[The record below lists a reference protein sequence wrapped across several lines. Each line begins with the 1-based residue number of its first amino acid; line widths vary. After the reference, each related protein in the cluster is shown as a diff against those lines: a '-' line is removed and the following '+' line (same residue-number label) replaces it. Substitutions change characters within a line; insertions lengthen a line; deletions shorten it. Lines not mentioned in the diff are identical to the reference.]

1 MVKVLL
7 DWLKRDRVDD
17 FLHHLEHL
25 GIYSVLIWQSVFG
38 LWIVARWYSR
48 NVNRSPNIISNNTL
62 PTQIVGG
69 EEQIVTNN
77 GPVGAVDVDVKKQ
90 ITITDADV
98 SDLSSDEEIKGKVK
112 TQKDKL
118 RSLRQWN

>member
-1 MVKVLL
+1 M
-7 DWLKRDRVDD
+7 DD

-38 LWIVARWYSR
+38 LWIITRWYTK
-48 NVNRSPNIISNNTL
+48 NVNRSPNIIQQTL

-69 EEQIVTNN
+69 EEQLVTKK
-77 GPVGAVDVDVKKQ
+77 GPVGVVDVDVKKQ

-118 RSLRQWN
+118 KQLRRG

>member
-1 MVKVLL
+1 MN
-7 DWLKRDRVDD
+7 D
-17 FLHHLEHL
+17 FLHHLTHL
-25 GIYSVLIWQSVFG
+25 GIYSVLLWQGIFG
-38 LWIVARWYSR
+38 LWILARWAAK
-48 NVNRSPNIISNNTL
+48 NVKRSPNIISNNTL

-69 EEQIVTNN
+69 EEQIVTKKQ
-77 GPVGAVDVDVKKQ
+77 VGVVDVDVKKQ

-118 RSLRQWN
+118 RSLRK

>member
-1 MVKVLL
+1 MVRAWL

-38 LWIVARWYSR
+38 LWIVTRWYAN
-48 NVNRSPNIISNNTL
+48 NVNRSPSIIQQTL

-69 EEQIVTNN
+69 EEQLVTNK
-77 GPVGAVDVDVKKQ
+77 GPVGVVDVDVKKQ

-112 TQKDKL
+112 TQKNKL
-118 RSLRQWN
+118 RSLRKWN

>member
-1 MVKVLL
+1 M
-7 DWLKRDRVDD
+7 DD

-25 GIYSVLIWQSVFG
+25 GIYSVLVWQSVLG
-38 LWIVARWYSR
+38 LWIIARWYTR
-48 NVNRSPNIISNNTL
+48 NVKWSPNIISNNTL

-69 EEQIVTNN
+69 EEQLVTKKD
-77 GPVGAVDVDVKKQ
+77 PVGAIDVDVKKQ

-98 SDLSSDEEIKGKVK
+98 SDIKSDEIIEGKVT

-118 RSLRQWN
+118 RSLIK

>member
-1 MVKVLL
+1 M
-7 DWLKRDRVDD
+7 DD

-38 LWIVARWYSR
+38 LWIVARWYTR

-69 EEQIVTNN
+69 EEHSPK
-77 GPVGAVDVDVKKQ
+77 GPVGVVDVDVKKQ

-98 SDLSSDEEIKGKVK
+98 SDIKSDEEIKGKVK

-118 RSLRQWN
+118 RSFRK

>member
-1 MVKVLL
+1 MN
-7 DWLKRDRVDD
+7 D

-25 GIYSVLIWQSVFG
+25 GIYSVLLWQGILG
-38 LWIVARWYSR
+38 LWILARWVIK
-48 NVNRSPNIISNNTL
+48 NVKWSPNIISNNTL

-69 EEQIVTNN
+69 EEHSPK
-77 GPVGAVDVDVKKQ
+77 GPVGVVEVDVKKQ

-118 RSLRQWN
+118 RSLRQ

>member
-1 MVKVLL
+1 M
-7 DWLKRDRVDD
+7 DD

-25 GIYSVLIWQSVFG
+25 GIYSVLIWQSVLG
-38 LWIVARWYSR
+38 LWIIARWYTR
-48 NVNRSPNIISNNTL
+48 NVNRSPNIIQQTL

-69 EEQIVTNN
+69 EEHSPK
-77 GPVGAVDVDVKKQ
+77 GPVGVVDVDVKKQ

-118 RSLRQWN
+118 RSLRK

>member
-1 MVKVLL
+1 M
-7 DWLKRDRVDD
+7 DD
-17 FLHHLEHL
+17 FLHHLQHL
-25 GIYSVLIWQSVFG
+25 GIYSVLIWQSVLG
-38 LWIVARWYSR
+38 LWIITRWYAK
-48 NVNRSPNIISNNTL
+48 NVNRSPNIIQQTL

-69 EEQIVTNN
+69 EEHIVTKKQ
-77 GPVGAVDVDVKKQ
+77 VGVVDVDVKKQ

-118 RSLRQWN
+118 KELRRG

>member
-1 MVKVLL
+1 MN
-7 DWLKRDRVDD
+7 D
-17 FLHHLEHL
+17 FLHHLTHL
-25 GIYSVLIWQSVFG
+25 GIYSVLLWQGIFG
-38 LWIVARWYSR
+38 LWILARWATK
-48 NVNRSPNIISNNTL
+48 NVKRSPNIISNNTL

-69 EEQIVTNN
+69 EEQLVTNK
-77 GPVGAVDVDVKKQ
+77 GPVGVVDVDVKKQ

-118 RSLRQWN
+118 KQLRRG

>member
-1 MVKVLL
+1 MN
-7 DWLKRDRVDD
+7 D
-17 FLHHLEHL
+17 FLHHLTHL
-25 GIYSVLIWQSVFG
+25 GIYSVLLWQGIFG
-38 LWIVARWYSR
+38 LWILARWATK
-48 NVNRSPNIISNNTL
+48 NVKRSPNIISNNTL

-69 EEQIVTNN
+69 EEQIVTKKQ
-77 GPVGAVDVDVKKQ
+77 VGVVDVDVKNQ

-118 RSLRQWN
+118 RGLRK

>member
-1 MVKVLL
+1 
-7 DWLKRDRVDD
+7 VDD

-25 GIYSVLIWQSVFG
+25 GIYSVLIWQSVLG
-38 LWIVARWYSR
+38 LWIIARWYAK
-48 NVNRSPNIISNNTL
+48 NVNRSPNIIQQTL

-69 EEQIVTNN
+69 EEQLVTKK
-77 GPVGAVDVDVKKQ
+77 GPVGVVDVDVKKQ

-98 SDLSSDEEIKGKVK
+98 SDLTSDEEIKGKVK

-118 RSLRQWN
+118 KQLRRG

>member
-1 MVKVLL
+1 MN
-7 DWLKRDRVDD
+7 D

-38 LWIVARWYSR
+38 IWIVAKWYAK
-48 NVNRSPNIISNNTL
+48 NVNRSPNIIQQTL

-69 EEQIVTNN
+69 EEYSPK

-98 SDLSSDEEIKGKVK
+98 SDLTSDEEIKGKVK

-118 RSLRQWN
+118 RGLRK

>member
-1 MVKVLL
+1 MN
-7 DWLKRDRVDD
+7 D
-17 FLHHLEHL
+17 FLHHLTHL
-25 GIYSVLIWQSVFG
+25 GIYSVLLWQGIFG
-38 LWIVARWYSR
+38 LWILARWAAK
-48 NVNRSPNIISNNTL
+48 NVKWSPNIISNNTL

-69 EEQIVTNN
+69 EEQIVTKKQ
-77 GPVGAVDVDVKKQ
+77 VGVVDVDVKKQ

-118 RSLRQWN
+118 RSLRK

>member
-1 MVKVLL
+1 MGFRKFF
-7 DWLKRDRVDD
+7 RDK
-17 FLHHLEHL
+17 
-25 GIYSVLIWQSVFG
+25 S
-38 LWIVARWYSR
+38 
-48 NVNRSPNIISNNTL
+48 NIISKKTL

-69 EEQIVTNN
+69 EEQIVTKKQ
-77 GPVGAVDVDVKKQ
+77 VGVVDVDIKKQ

-118 RSLRQWN
+118 RGLRKWN

>member
-1 MVKVLL
+1 M
-7 DWLKRDRVDD
+7 DD

-38 LWIVARWYSR
+38 IWIVAKWYAK
-48 NVNRSPNIISNNTL
+48 NVNRSPNIIQQTL

-69 EEQIVTNN
+69 EEQLVTEK
-77 GPVGAVDVDVKKQ
+77 GPVGVVDVDVKKQ

-98 SDLSSDEEIKGKVK
+98 SDIKSDEEIKGRVK

-118 RSLRQWN
+118 RSLRK

>member
-1 MVKVLL
+1 M
-7 DWLKRDRVDD
+7 DD

-38 LWIVARWYSR
+38 LWIVARWYTR
-48 NVNRSPNIISNNTL
+48 NVNRSPNIIQQTL

-69 EEQIVTNN
+69 EEYSPK
-77 GPVGAVDVDVKKQ
+77 GPVGVVEVDVKKH
-90 ITITDADV
+90 INITDADV
-98 SDLSSDEEIKGKVK
+98 SDIKSDEEIKGKVK

-118 RSLRQWN
+118 RSFRK

>member
-1 MVKVLL
+1 MN
-7 DWLKRDRVDD
+7 D
-17 FLHHLEHL
+17 FLHHLTHL
-25 GIYSVLIWQSVFG
+25 GIYSLLIWQLLFG
-38 LWIVARWYSR
+38 LWIITRWLVR
-48 NVNRSPNIISNNTL
+48 NVKWSKQIINTL

-69 EEQIVTNN
+69 EEQLVTNK
-77 GPVGAVDVDVKKQ
+77 GPVGVVDVDVKKQ

-118 RSLRQWN
+118 KQLRRG

>member
-1 MVKVLL
+1 M
-7 DWLKRDRVDD
+7 DD

-25 GIYSVLIWQSVFG
+25 GIYSVLVWQSIFG
-38 LWIVARWYSR
+38 IWIVARWYAK
-48 NVNRSPNIISNNTL
+48 NVTRSPNIIQQTL

-69 EEQIVTNN
+69 EEHSPK
-77 GPVGAVDVDVKKQ
+77 GPVGVVEVDVKKQ

-118 RSLRQWN
+118 RSFRK

>member
-1 MVKVLL
+1 M
-7 DWLKRDRVDD
+7 DD

-38 LWIVARWYSR
+38 IWIVARWYAT
-48 NVNRSPNIISNNTL
+48 NVNRSPNIIQQTL

-69 EEQIVTNN
+69 EEQLVTKK
-77 GPVGAVDVDVKKQ
+77 GPVGVVEVDVKKQ

-98 SDLSSDEEIKGKVK
+98 SDIKADEEIKGKVK

-118 RSLRQWN
+118 RSLRK

>member
-1 MVKVLL
+1 M
-7 DWLKRDRVDD
+7 DD

-38 LWIVARWYSR
+38 LWIVARWYTR
-48 NVNRSPNIISNNTL
+48 NVNRSPNIIQQTL

-69 EEQIVTNN
+69 EEHSPK
-77 GPVGAVDVDVKKQ
+77 GPAGVVDVDVKKQ

-98 SDLSSDEEIKGKVK
+98 SDIKSDEEIKGKVK

-118 RSLRQWN
+118 RGLRK

>member
-1 MVKVLL
+1 M
-7 DWLKRDRVDD
+7 DD
-17 FLHHLEHL
+17 FLHHLEQL

-38 LWIVARWYSR
+38 LWIVTRWYTR
-48 NVNRSPNIISNNTL
+48 NVNRSPNIIQQTL

-69 EEQIVTNN
+69 EEHSLKGPI
-77 GPVGAVDVDVKKQ
+77 GPVEVDVKKQ

-98 SDLSSDEEIKGKVK
+98 SDIKSDEEIKGKVK

-118 RSLRQWN
+118 RSLRK